1 MSMFQ
6 LGSPRLCFHRSQW
19 GVPAVFQSE
28 CNLSPFLCAPGAEQ
42 EMRRRRRG
50 TGRFKWSEKQL
61 SMELDYC
68 SHIHSYYLKT
78 VSYLVQHSNLD
89 SLTSDWSCS
98 LIVCQGGANKPHDC
112 GHRAQFS
119 SQEAPQVKVKRNTPV
134 PLGKQHKFVT
144 AYLIWREELQHASF
158 AVLEM
163 SRSQLYG
170 HKSQRPQ
177 TAASL

>member
-1 MSMFQ
+1 MCLFISHNEHVSAGKPSSWFPQVSVGCARCLSVRMQ
-6 LGSPRLCFHRSQW
+6 PEPVSLCSGSRAGNETAQ
-19 GVPAVFQSE
+19 
-28 CNLSPFLCAPGAEQ
+28 
-42 EMRRRRRG
+42 
-50 TGRFKWSEKQL
+50 KL

-78 VSYLVQHSNLD
+78 VSDLVQHSNLD

-119 SQEAPQVKVKRNTPV
+119 SQGAPQVKVKRNTPV

-144 AYLIWREELQHASF
+144 ELI
-158 AVLEM
+158 
-163 SRSQLYG
+163 
-170 HKSQRPQ
+170 
-177 TAASL
+177 